1 MNEIDSNID
10 SNGIIALWPTHLMR
24 RMLPGAEKANPVLS
38 TVIEKL
44 DAESTDLTTRY
55 READMLQSEH
65 PAVKWLAQCINKT
78 VVDYLAAQGQTYE
91 SSWALQGWPN
101 INRFGDYHDLHNHPH
116 SYLSGTY
123 YVQVPTDTDAL
134 PGRSDRRPGAIS
146 FYDPRPQANMT
157 AIRDD
162 PQIEAEYT
170 VMPESGMIL
179 LWPSFLH
186 HFVHPNL
193 SQTARIS
200 VSFNVV
206 LNWSDNYLPA
216 Q

>member
-1 MNEIDSNID
+1 MKKPDSND
-10 SNGIIALWPTHLMR
+10 VVALWPTHLMQR
-24 RMLPGAEKANPVLS
+24 SLPDAEKANPVLAAY
-38 TVIEKL
+38 IEKI
-44 DAESTDLTTRY
+44 DSQSPDITTQYRQADL
-55 READMLQSEH
+55 LQAEH
-65 PAVKWLAQCINKT
+65 PAIKWLAQCINKT
-78 VVDYLAAQGQTYE
+78 VVDYLAALGQTYQ
-91 SSWALQGWPN
+91 SSWTLQGWPN

-123 YVQVPTDTDAL
+123 YVQVPEDSEPM

-162 PQIEAEYT
+162 PQIEAEHT
-170 VMPESGMIL
+170 VMPVPGMIL

-193 SQTARIS
+193 SRNSRIS

-206 LNWSDNYLPA
+206 LNWSDSYLPN

>member
-1 MNEIDSNID
+1 MKKTD
-10 SNGIIALWPTHLMR
+10 SNGVIALWPTHLMQR
-24 RMLPGAEKANPVLS
+24 VLPDAENANPVLS
-38 TVIEKL
+38 AIIEKL
-44 DAESTDLTTRY
+44 DAEAADLTTRY
-55 READMLQSEH
+55 REAEFLQNEH

-91 SSWALQGWPN
+91 SSWTLQGWPN

-123 YVQVPTDTDAL
+123 YVQIPTDVDSL

-157 AIRDD
+157 ASRDD
-162 PQIEAEYT
+162 PQIEAEHT
-170 VMPESGMIL
+170 VMPEAGMIL
-179 LWPSFLH
+179 LWPAFLH

-193 SQTARIS
+193 SQTPRIS

-206 LNWSDNYLPA
+206 LNWSKSYLPR

>member
-1 MNEIDSNID
+1 MNDAQVD
-10 SNGIIALWPTHLMR
+10 GMTALWPTHLMQR
-24 RMLPGAEKANPVLS
+24 ELPGADKANSVLAAL
-38 TVIEKL
+38 IEKL
-44 DAESTDLTTRY
+44 DAEATDLTTQY
-55 READMLQSEH
+55 RDADLLQHEH
-65 PAVKWLAQCINKT
+65 PAIKWLSQCINKT
-78 VVDYLAAQGQTYE
+78 VVDYLAALGQTYH
-91 SSWALQGWPN
+91 SSWNLQGWPN
-101 INRFGDYHDLHNHPH
+101 VNQFGDYHDLHNHPH

-123 YVQVPTDTDAL
+123 YVQVPTDHVDL

-162 PQIEAEYT
+162 PQIEAEHT
-170 VMPESGMIL
+170 VLPEAGMIL

-206 LNWSDNYLPA
+206 LNWSQELLPR

>member
-1 MNEIDSNID
+1 MNKPDQ
-10 SNGIIALWPTHLMR
+10 NGVLALWPTNLMQR
-24 RMLPGAEKANPVLS
+24 TLPDADKANPVLA
-38 TVIEKL
+38 TFIEKL
-44 DAESTDLTTRY
+44 DAQSPDITTRY
-55 READMLQSEH
+55 RQADLLQSEH
-65 PAVKWLAQCINKT
+65 PAIKWLAQCINKT

-123 YVQVPTDTDAL
+123 YVQVPDETEPM
-134 PGRSDRRPGAIS
+134 PGRADRRPGAIS

-157 AIRDD
+157 AIRND

-170 VMPESGMIL
+170 VMPRPGMIL

-193 SQTARIS
+193 SRKPRIS

-206 LNWSDNYLPA
+206 LNWSDSYLPN

>member
-1 MNEIDSNID
+1 MKNFDNDGVIS
-10 SNGIIALWPTHLMR
+10 LWPTRLMQR
-24 RMLPGAEKANPVLS
+24 VLPDADKANPVLAGL
-38 TVIEKL
+38 IEKL
-44 DAESTDLTTRY
+44 DAEATDLTTHY
-55 READMLQSEH
+55 RDTDLLQKEH

-78 VVDYLAAQGQTYE
+78 VVDYLKAQGQTYQ
-91 SSWALQGWPN
+91 SSWKLQGWPN

-123 YVQVPTDTDAL
+123 YIQVPTDFESL
-134 PGRSDRRPGAIS
+134 PGRSDRRPGAIT

-157 AIRDD
+157 AIRND

-170 VMPESGMIL
+170 VMPEPGMIL

-193 SQTARIS
+193 AHTARIS

-206 LNWSDNYLPA
+206 LNWSESYLPN

>member
-1 MNEIDSNID
+1 MKTID
-10 SNGIIALWPTHLMR
+10 SNGVVALWPTYLMR
-24 RMLPGAEKANPVLS
+24 RVLPDAEKANPVLT

-44 DAESTDLTTRY
+44 DAQSADLTAQYRQTDL
-55 READMLQSEH
+55 LQSDH

-78 VVDYLAAQGQTYE
+78 VVDYLAAQGQTYQ
-91 SSWALQGWPN
+91 SSWKLQGWPN

-123 YVQVPTDTDAL
+123 YVQVPTDSDSL

-157 AIRDD
+157 AIKDD

-170 VMPESGMIL
+170 VMPEPGMIL
-179 LWPSFLH
+179 LWPAFLH

-193 SQTARIS
+193 SQMHRIS

-206 LNWSDNYLPA
+206 LNWSDNYLPE

>member
-1 MNEIDSNID
+1 MDRQVD
-10 SNGIIALWPTHLMR
+10 GDGIISLWPTRLMQR
-24 RMLPGAEKANPVLS
+24 TLPGSEKANSVLS
-38 TVIEKL
+38 TVIEDL
-44 DAESTDLTTRY
+44 DREAVDLTTQY
-55 READMLQSEH
+55 RDADFLKNEH
-65 PAVKWLAQCINKT
+65 PAVRWLAQCINKT
-78 VVDYLAAQGQTYE
+78 VVDYLRLQGQDYQ
-91 SSWALQGWPN
+91 SSWLLQGWPN

-123 YVQVPTDTDAL
+123 YVQIPDASEPL

-162 PQIEAEYT
+162 PQIEAEHT
-170 VMPESGMIL
+170 VMPEPGMLL
-179 LWPSFLH
+179 LWPAFLH

-193 SQTARIS
+193 SQTPRIS

-206 LNWSDNYLPA
+206 LKWSEDYLPT

>member
-1 MNEIDSNID
+1 MKKIDNDGVIS
-10 SNGIIALWPTHLMR
+10 LWPTRLMQR
-24 RMLPGAEKANPVLS
+24 VLPEANQANIVLAGL
-38 TVIEKL
+38 IEKL
-44 DAESTDLTTRY
+44 DTESTDLTTDY
-55 READMLQSEH
+55 READLLQMDH

-78 VVDYLAAQGQTYE
+78 VIDYLKIQGQTYE
-91 SSWALQGWPN
+91 SSWKLQGWPN

-123 YVQVPTDTDAL
+123 YVQVPTDFESL

-162 PQIEAEYT
+162 PQIEAEHT
-170 VMPESGMIL
+170 VMPEPGMIL

-193 SQTARIS
+193 ARAARIS

-206 LNWSDNYLPA
+206 LNWSESYLPT